1 VSRSAG
7 ALELRRTILVWCPD
21 WPLLAA
27 AADAALEAGTPLAL
41 TERSRVFACSPEAR
55 AEGVRRGMRIREA
68 QSRCTG
74 LAVLP
79 YDPVLDHR
87 AFEPLVQALEEITP
101 GVQLIRPGLCAIRA
115 RGPRRYYGS
124 EQSAAEAVLRR
135 LTELGVPRARAGIAD
150 GLFASELA
158 AKHSGTAVSIVPA
171 GESAAFLAP
180 LPLDALETEAVGAR
194 TRTTGKGEDLIAL
207 LRRLGVRTLGAFAQ
221 LPRDDVSAR
230 FGPDGARAHVLA
242 SGAETETVVPRLPPE
257 RLDRVLEFE
266 PPLDRIDQAAFA
278 FRVPAEEFVAGL
290 TRAQLVATA
299 IRIEVVSDRGEVS
312 SRSWLHPRWFTPGD
326 VVDRVRWQLQ
336 GNGSID
342 AGLGSPIARLS
353 VEPEAVDA
361 IGNHEQGL
369 WGTAPEERVHHGL
382 SRVQSML
389 GHEAVVTASVG
400 GGRSLRDRQHLI
412 PWGDREPGDARPRGL
427 PWPGALPPPL
437 PPTVFAEP
445 AAVLV
450 RGPRGEQVSVDD
462 RGSLTS
468 VPAYFAPGSSQ
479 ARLQPV
485 TGWAGPWPIDERWW
499 DARTAVRYDR
509 FQVVDS
515 DGVAWLLLCLDGEW
529 AAEARYD

>member
-1 VSRSAG
+1 MASAP
-7 ALELRRTILVWCPD
+7 ELRRTILVWCPD

-27 AADAALEAGTPLAL
+27 AADAGLGAEHPLAL
-41 TERSRVFACSPEAR
+41 TEKSLVFASSPAAR
-55 AEGVRRGMRIREA
+55 AEGVRRGMRVREA

-87 AFEPLVQALEEITP
+87 AFEPLIQALEEITP

-124 EQSAAEAVLRR
+124 EQSAAEAILQR
-135 LTELGVPRARAGIAD
+135 LAELGLPDARIGIAD

-158 AKHSGTAVSIVPA
+158 AKHSGRPIAVVPA
-171 GESAAFLAP
+171 GSAAGFLSP
-180 LPLDALETEAVGAR
+180 LPLDSLETESVAAPAR
-194 TRTTGKGEDLIAL
+194 VPHRGDDLVAL
-207 LRRLGVRTLGAFAQ
+207 LRKLGVRTLGAFAA
-221 LPRDDVSAR
+221 LPREDVAAR
-230 FGPDGARAHVLA
+230 FGPEGAHAHLLA
-242 SGAETETVVPRLPPE
+242 AGAESETVVPRLPPE
-257 RLDRVLEFE
+257 RLDRAMEFE

-299 IRIEVVSDRGEVS
+299 IRIEVVSERGEVS
-312 SRSWLHPRWFTPGD
+312 SRSWLHPRWFNPGD
-326 VVDRVRWQLQ
+326 VLDRVRWQLQ
-336 GNGSID
+336 GSGAID
-342 AGLGSPIARLS
+342 TGLGAPISRLC

-389 GHEAVVTASVG
+389 GHEAVMTASIG

-412 PWGDREPGDARPRGL
+412 PWGDREPGDARPRAL
-427 PWPGALPPPL
+427 PWPGSLPPPL

-450 RGPRGEQVSVDD
+450 RGPRGEPVAVDE
-462 RGSLTS
+462 RGTLSS
-468 VPAYFAPGSSQ
+468 VPAYFTPGTSQ
-479 ARLQPV
+479 ARLEPLA
-485 TGWAGPWPIDERWW
+485 GWAGPWPIDERWW
-499 DARTAVRYDR
+499 DPSTAVRYDR
-509 FQVVDS
+509 FQVVDAA
-515 DGVAWLLLCLDGEW
+515 GVAWLLLCLDGVW

>member
-1 VSRSAG
+1 MAT
-7 ALELRRTILVWCPD
+7 APELRRTIFVWCPD

-27 AADAALEAGTPLAL
+27 AGDIALPAEAPLAL
-41 TERSRVFACSPEAR
+41 TEKSRVFACSPTAR

-74 LAVLP
+74 LTVLP

-124 EQSAAEAVLRR
+124 ERSAAEAVLRR
-135 LTELGVPRARAGIAD
+135 LAELGVDRARIGIAD

-158 AKHSGTAVSIVPA
+158 AKHSGEDVAIVPA
-171 GESAAFLAP
+171 GTTAAFLAP
-180 LPLDALETEAVGAR
+180 LPLEALGTEAVGAAT
-194 TRTTGKGEDLIAL
+194 TRSKPVRGEDLVTL
-207 LRRLGVRTLGAFAQ
+207 LRRLGVRTLGAFAA
-221 LPRDDVSAR
+221 LPAEDVAAR
-230 FGPDGARAHVLA
+230 FGPDGARSHLLA
-242 SGAETETVVPRLPPE
+242 RGAETEAVVPRLPPE
-257 RLDRVLEFE
+257 RLDRSLEFE

-278 FRVPAEEFVAGL
+278 FRIPAEEFVAGL

-299 IRIEVVSDRGEVS
+299 IRIDVTSDRGELS

-326 VVDRVRWQLQ
+326 VLDRVRWQLQ
-336 GNGSID
+336 GSGAID
-342 AGLGSPIARLS
+342 TGLGSPIARIA

-389 GHEAVVTASVG
+389 GHEAVVTASIG
-400 GGRSLRDRQHLI
+400 GGRALRDRQHLV
-412 PWGDREPGDARPRGL
+412 PWGDREPGDARPKGL
-427 PWPGALPPPL
+427 PWPGSLPPPH
-437 PPTVFAEP
+437 PPTVFTEP
-445 AAVLV
+445 VAALV
-450 RGPRGEQVSVDD
+450 RGPRGEPVSVDD
-462 RGSLTS
+462 RGSLVS
-468 VPAYFAPGSSQ
+468 VPAYFTPGTSQ
-479 ARLQPV
+479 ARLEPV
-485 TGWAGPWPIDERWW
+485 AGWAGPWPVDERWW
-499 DARTAVRYDR
+499 DARTATRYDR

-515 DGVAWLLLCLDGEW
+515 AGTAWLLVCRDGEW

>member
-1 VSRSAG
+1 MTTAP
-7 ALELRRTILVWCPD
+7 ELRRTILVWCPD
-21 WPLLAA
+21 WPLIAA
-27 AADAALEAGTPLAL
+27 AADAGLAVEAPLAL
-41 TERSRVFACSPEAR
+41 TEKSRVFACSLPAR

-124 EQSAAEAVLRR
+124 EESAAEAILQR
-135 LTELGVPRARAGIAD
+135 LAGLGAAGARIGIAD

-158 AKHSGTAVSIVPA
+158 AKHSGEAIAVVPA
-171 GESAAFLAP
+171 GGTAAFLSP

-194 TRTTGKGEDLIAL
+194 RRAPVRGEELVTL
-207 LRRLGVRTLGAFAQ
+207 LRRLGVRTLGAFAA
-221 LPRDDVSAR
+221 LPREDVSAR
-230 FGPDGARAHVLA
+230 FGPDGARAHLLA
-242 SGAETETVVPRLPPE
+242 SGSETEAVVPRLPPE
-257 RLDRVLEFE
+257 RLDRALEFE
-266 PPLDRIDQAAFA
+266 PPLDRVDQATFA

-299 IRIEVVSDRGEVS
+299 IRIEVASERGELS
-312 SRSWLHPRWFTPGD
+312 SRSWLHPRWFTPAD
-326 VVDRVRWQLQ
+326 IVDRVRWQLQ
-336 GNGSID
+336 GSGSID
-342 AGLGSPIARLS
+342 AGLGSPISRIS

-361 IGNHEQGL
+361 IGHHEQGL

-389 GHEAVVTASVG
+389 GHEAVMTASVG
-400 GGRSLRDRQHLI
+400 GGRALRDRQHLI

-437 PPTVFAEP
+437 PPTVFPEP

-450 RGPRGEQVSVDD
+450 RGPRGEPVSVDD
-462 RGSLTS
+462 RGGLTS
-468 VPAYFAPGSSQ
+468 VPAWFTPGTSQ
-479 ARLQPV
+479 ARLEPV

-499 DARTAVRYDR
+499 DATTAARYDR

>member
-1 VSRSAG
+1 MASAP
-7 ALELRRTILVWCPD
+7 ELRRTILVWCPD

-27 AADAALEAGTPLAL
+27 AADAGLAAEAPLAL
-41 TERSRVFACSPEAR
+41 TEKSRVFACSPSAR

-74 LAVLP
+74 LTVLP

-135 LTELGVPRARAGIAD
+135 LAELGVARARIGIAD

-158 AKHSGTAVSIVPA
+158 AKHSGEPVAIVPTGA
-171 GESAAFLAP
+171 TAEFLSS
-180 LPLDALETEAVGAR
+180 LPLDALETEAVGMR
-194 TRTTGKGEDLIAL
+194 SRPPVRGEDLVTL
-207 LRRLGVRTLGAFAQ
+207 LRRLGVRTLGAFAA
-221 LPRDDVSAR
+221 LPREDVAAR
-230 FGPDGARAHVLA
+230 FGPDGARAHLLA
-242 SGAETETVVPRLPPE
+242 SGSETETVVPRLPPE
-257 RLDRVLEFE
+257 RLDRALEFE

-278 FRVPAEEFVAGL
+278 FRVPAEEFVDGL
-290 TRAQLVATA
+290 TRSMLVATA
-299 IRIEVVSDRGEVS
+299 IRIEVTSDRGELS
-312 SRSWLHPRWFTPGD
+312 SRSWLHPRWFTPAD
-326 VVDRVRWQLQ
+326 VLDRVRWQLQ
-336 GNGSID
+336 GSGAID
-342 AGLGSPIARLS
+342 AGLGSPISRIH

-382 SRVQSML
+382 SRVQSVL

-400 GGRSLRDRQHLI
+400 GGRALRDRQHLI

-427 PWPGALPPPL
+427 PWPGSLPPPL
-437 PPTVFAEP
+437 PPTVFPEP

-450 RGPRGEQVSVDD
+450 RGPRGEPVSVDD
-462 RGSLTS
+462 RGTLTS
-468 VPAYFAPGSSQ
+468 VPAYFTPGTSQ
-479 ARLQPV
+479 ARLEPV

-515 DGVAWLLLCLDGEW
+515 GGVAWLLLCLDGEW